1 MKINLLTSFL
11 LFLFTSTNAQQLFTN
26 TNIQKAYEKGTRSTT
41 GKPGKNY
48 WENHA
53 NYDIQVNFDPATQL
67 LRGHETITYENN
79 SPDTLKRMIWR
90 LKKK

>member
-1 MKINLLTSFL
+1 MLMKKEQDRPS
-11 LFLFTSTNAQQLFTN
+11 
-26 TNIQKAYEKGTRSTT
+26 

-53 NYDIQVNFDPATQL
+53 NYNIQVNFDPATQL

-79 SPDTLKRMIWR
+79 SPDTLKENH
-90 LKKK
+90 LSVVS